1 MIKLVRAVALVA
13 VLWAPATYADWHSG
27 RVTTFKV
34 AYDGQ
39 TVTFN
44 IAGYSRTNCTCY
56 ASWNTD
62 LCLDR
67 SRASF
72 REEVAMLLSARARGT
87 DVHVN
92 INETTCSVTA
102 IYEAE

>member
-1 MIKLVRAVALVA
+1 MSKLVSAVA
-13 VLWAPATYADWHSG
+13 VLAALCAPAAHADWHG
-27 RVTTFKV
+27 GKVTSFKI

-56 ASWNTD
+56 AAWDTD

-72 REEVAMLLSARARGT
+72 KEEVAMLLSARARGT
-87 DVHVN
+87 SVQVN
-92 INETTCSVTA
+92 INETTCFVTA
-102 IYEAE
+102 IYEVD

>member
-1 MIKLVRAVALVA
+1 MLKVVRTLAILVALA
-13 VLWAPATYADWHSG
+13 APAAHADWHG
-27 RVTTFKV
+27 GTVTSFKV

-44 IAGYSRTNCTCY
+44 IAGYARTNCTCY
-56 ASWNTD
+56 AAWNTD

-67 SRASF
+67 SRPSF

-87 DVHVN
+87 GVHVN
-92 INETTCSVTA
+92 IDETTCFVTA
-102 IYEAE
+102 IYENG

>member
-1 MIKLVRAVALVA
+1 MSKWVRAIAALA
-13 VLWAPATYADWHSG
+13 VLFAPAAYADWHG
-27 RVTTFKV
+27 GKVTTFKV

-44 IAGYSRTNCTCY
+44 IAGYARTNCTCY

-92 INETTCSVTA
+92 INETTCFVTA
-102 IYEAE
+102 IYEAD